1 MSTTQT
7 LRCRECSRTYPLLAT
22 HICEFDFGPLEAQ
35 FDYAA
40 IRASISRDVIAARPP
55 TLWRYHELLPV
66 EGGWDK
72 TWPVGFTPLQRA
84 DNLGERLG

>member
-40 IRASISRDVIAARPP
+40 IRASISRDAIAARPP
-55 TLWRYHELLPV
+55 TLWRYHDCCRWTGAGTKP
-66 EGGWDK
+66 GRWGSRPCSAPTTWANGW
-72 TWPVGFTPLQRA
+72 G
-84 DNLGERLG
+84 